1 MATDEPDESEDAGGG
16 LGEGPEMGELFG
28 GDVDLDK
35 PGGELGESG
44 NPIDD
49 EIDPGRIEV
58 DEGPAR

>member
-1 MATDEPDESEDAGGG
+1 MSTHERDESEDVGGE
-16 LGEGPEMGELFG
+16 LGDGPEMGELFG
-28 GDVDLDK
+28 GDVDLDN